1 MAPSKHLF
9 ALASSLLVTTLLALG
24 ACAATPAEQPAT
36 ASPPPPGSCDAS
48 KAQFAVGHDAGLA
61 IQDQARERSGAGVVR
76 TVRPGQ
82 IITMEYRADRLTVEL
97 DASGKVTRV
106 RCG

>member
-1 MAPSKHLF
+1 MERRRKHLF
-9 ALASSLLVTTLLALG
+9 ALASPLLVTTMLAIG
-24 ACAATPAEQPAT
+24 ACAATPAEPPAT
-36 ASPPPPGSCDAS
+36 ANPAPGSCDAS
-48 KAQFAVGHDAGLA
+48 KAQFAIGHDAGLA

-82 IITMEYRADRLTVEL
+82 IITMEFRADRLTLEL